1 MTNVPNFLN
10 LSMSRHPCS
19 PHPISSSISTNHN
32 HEDTDDTSHSLSAI
46 DSLLSVN
53 TDTILIAT
61 AAAAVADQLMISDI
75 IILC

>member
-1 MTNVPNFLN
+1 MFQITKSFHVKTSLQ
-10 LSMSRHPCS
+10 
-19 PHPISSSISTNHN
+19 SSSNIKYIFTN
-32 HEDTDDTSHSLSAI
+32 HEDTDDTSHSLSAN

>member
-1 MTNVPNFLN
+1 MTNVPIFLN
-10 LSMSRHPCS
+10 RSMSRHPCS
-19 PHPISSSISTNHN
+19 PHPISSSIFTN
-32 HEDTDDTSHSLSAI
+32 HEDTDDTSHSLSAN

>member
-19 PHPISSSISTNHN
+19 PHPISSSIFTN
-32 HEDTDDTSHSLSAI
+32 HEDTDDTSHSLSAN

-53 TDTILIAT
+53 TDTIILIAT

>member
-1 MTNVPNFLN
+1 M
-10 LSMSRHPCS
+10 
-19 PHPISSSISTNHN
+19 
-32 HEDTDDTSHSLSAI
+32 DDTSHSLSAN

-61 AAAAVADQLMISDI
+61 AAAAAAVADQLMISDI

>member
-19 PHPISSSISTNHN
+19 PHPISSSIFTN
-32 HEDTDDTSHSLSAI
+32 HEDTDDTSHSLSAN

-53 TDTILIAT
+53 TDTILIVT

>member
-19 PHPISSSISTNHN
+19 RHPISSIFTN
-32 HEDTDDTSHSLSAI
+32 HEDTDDTSHSLSAN

>member
-10 LSMSRHPCS
+10 RSMSRHPCS
-19 PHPISSSISTNHN
+19 PHPISSIFTN
-32 HEDTDDTSHSLSAI
+32 HEDTDDTSHSLSAN

-53 TDTILIAT
+53 TDTIFITT

>member
-19 PHPISSSISTNHN
+19 PHPISSIFTN
-32 HEDTDDTSHSLSAI
+32 HEDTDDTSHSLSAN